1 MVKVRKFSFYKK
13 VECACVPGAVEDEP
27 EFTFKCE
34 CDLDQVPT
42 RSAQFAAAICSDPS
56 NSVTPE
62 DIAKYVVLVD

>member
-1 MVKVRKFSFYKK
+1 MKVRKFDFYKK
-13 VECACVPGAVEDEP
+13 VDCVCVPGAVEDQP

-34 CDLDQVPT
+34 CSEKQIPT

-62 DIAKYVVLVD
+62 DIAKYVVSVE